1 MPSPRKPRNAAP
13 AAKSP
18 AAKSPPASQTPAAP
32 AAPQPGFTRLA
43 WGRLGLRSVIACLV
57 VGCLT
62 LVAGWH
68 SAGLV
73 RRGEIDRMVRMSA
86 GAPRPAEAEPKT
98 RGKLDRNRLN
108 ALVATAGK

>member
-1 MPSPRKPRNAAP
+1 M
-13 AAKSP
+13 
-18 AAKSPPASQTPAAP
+18 
-32 AAPQPGFTRLA
+32 
-43 WGRLGLRSVIACLV
+43 I
-57 VGCLT
+57 
-62 LVAGWH
+62 AGWH

-73 RRGEIDRMVRMSA
+73 RRGEIDRMLRMSA

>member
-1 MPSPRKPRNAAP
+1 MASPRQPRRPAP
-13 AAKSP
+13 APQAP
-18 AAKSPPASQTPAAP
+18 PPPPQPPARP
-32 AAPQPGFTRLA
+32 RA
-43 WGRLGLRSVIACLV
+43 WRRLGLRSLMACLV

-62 LVAGWH
+62 VIAGWH

-73 RRGEIDRMVRMSA
+73 RRGEIDRMLRMSA